1 MMFKRLSHQRFQE
14 KKYLTLGY
22 EATPRAEPGQ
32 GSRYLDFRPISLG
45 P

>member
-22 EATPRAEPGQ
+22 EATPWQSLDRVPGI
-32 GSRYLDFRPISLG
+32 LIFG